1 MYLINYLQI
10 DGILHLIQLSV
21 TLLAVNFLDI
31 YILLWS
37 EVFFLLQVIL
47 DVVYNH
53 TNEANDVNPYTTSFR
68 GIDNK
73 VLYSSL

>member
-53 TNEANDVNPYTTSFR
+53 TNEADDVNPYTTSFR